1 MCESLI
7 KKTDK
12 TPSSWWNEA
21 SRRYNCLYIESHL
34 DIATSPVYL
43 NDLREG
49 PRSTVP
55 VPDSHCDGAGPCL
68 LSRGNPTALNPTTTV
83 FTLSLV
89 KKIQNFLPPQN
100 WEKDSPLII
109 MMYLDTSC
117 MVWGNQWVTI
127 YGYFLF
133 FQIYKLRKWYWKICK
148 ESGGISRCKCSRP
161 SHSSVKK

>member
-89 KKIQNFLPPQN
+89 KKIQNFLPP
-100 WEKDSPLII
+100 P
-109 MMYLDTSC
+109 
-117 MVWGNQWVTI
+117 
-127 YGYFLF
+127 
-133 FQIYKLRKWYWKICK
+133 KLRKRLPFDNNDVFRYQLYGLGETNELQSMDIFCFSK
-148 ESGGISRCKCSRP
+148 SISFENDIGKY
-161 SHSSVKK
+161 VKNPGEMLATLSFVL